1 MENNKLFKEN
11 ISENL
16 YNDVLE
22 HFQKMHVKHQ
32 AIQDLDNTVQ
42 KKAKVHKAVMYT
54 GGLAGLVTIGA
65 AIANGLELTTVSQS
79 VLSLSAAG
87 SFAIGVVSTKMHKAI
102 ESLREDYR
110 NRLTGP
116 MTDLGTFYRFEE
128 KLVMDLNKAGIPVY
142 LQGVTDYKDFK
153 EMQDLWKT
161 SKNPDEDLKAKTA
174 EYVKNM
180 IEEYSQPEAQKPI
193 KFKPY

>member
-16 YNDVLE
+16 YNDVLD

-65 AIANGLELTTVSQS
+65 AIANGLELATVSQGVLNLGAVGS
-79 VLSLSAAG
+79 V
-87 SFAIGVVSTKMHKAI
+87 AIGAISTKMHKAI

-128 KLVMDLNKAGIPVY
+128 KLVMDLNKEGIPVY

-180 IEEYSQPEAQKPI
+180 IEEYSQPEAKKPI